1 MQQDDIWSKIQ
12 ETFDNIKKETGIEPD
27 DDNMAELEKLLGF
40 SVEELNDEHL
50 KFIKTKIVSVELLFE
65 DTKVPSYAYPT
76 DSGFDLY
83 SRIDLELP
91 PFGRGLVPTG
101 LKLSIPDEYEIQIR
115 PKSGLAINMGLTV
128 LNTPGTVDSGYVGE
142 IQVIV
147 YNTNNYPIK
156 VTKGMKVAQAV
167 LCPVANGKY
176 VVFDVVDKID
186 NKDRG
191 ENGFGSTGI

>member
-1 MQQDDIWSKIQ
+1 MEQDDIWSKIQ
-12 ETFDNIKKETGIEPD
+12 ETFDNIKKETGVEPD
-27 DDNMAELEKLLGF
+27 DENMAELEKLLGF
-40 SVEELNDEHL
+40 SVEELNEEHL
-50 KFIKTKIVSVELLFE
+50 KFMKTRIVNVELLFD

-76 DSGFDLY
+76 DSGFDLH
-83 SRIDLELP
+83 SRIDLDLP
-91 PFGRGLVPTG
+91 PFGRGLIPTG
-101 LKLSIPDEYEIQIR
+101 LKLSIPDEFEIQIR

-156 VTKGMKVAQAV
+156 ITKGMKVAQAV
-167 LCPVANGKY
+167 LCPVVNGKY

>member
-50 KFIKTKIVSVELLFE
+50 KFIKTKIVSVELLIE
-65 DTKVPSYAYPT
+65 DIKVPSYAYPT

-91 PFGRGLVPTG
+91 AFGRGLVPTG